1 MKDRLAIAADVTARV
16 TDILGPP
23 VEREEK
29 YFQLIASVD
38 DHLFIWNDREQ
49 NIVAVNL
56 SGRGED
62 DRVQTLILSDCP
74 VHSVTGLTVSN
85 RGQRI
90 CVYGE
95 EGVTAIEIPRRSG
108 TEGRLG
114 GGDSEILCRTVNVYR
129 SGKDGSVQMSS
140 WYPGGAADNQ
150 LIILTRDGTL
160 ALYLVLD
167 HGARLINHITLGGGD
182 KVSAALGETA
192 VDYCVGQAVEQ
203 EEGDLCWPVFILW
216 ADGTVFCVETGPAQ
230 KNWTARGPIQVYPE
244 QEENYSQESC
254 SIVSIG
260 DSGSTTFVA
269 VARVDG
275 TILHHIIL
283 ADPTSGALSLHLY
296 EKVEL
301 DLGPLSSGGHDCV
314 FQCAVSLISD
324 VSCTVRYLILHNA
337 GLHQVCLPYVSMN
350 AEEILEEQTD
360 ISCSVE
366 HLICTLPTRESRPS
380 PLLGATVSYP
390 PATIISLKSDH
401 TLHTLKARSNLEHS
415 QGLTCQEDDSQDNI
429 VDSTNTNNIEHR
441 IRAILSR
448 SCTQPQILS
457 GADSVC
463 SPAQTLHLVSTATET
478 LQTEYLNK
486 IAKAQS
492 ELAAEVKMLRNKKC
506 SQEQQMLKLEHTRA
520 QLRANAENISE
531 RYEDIRDK
539 GSSLG
544 SRVEAVLSRLQ
555 TQVIGSS
562 HAELKMSRDLKLL
575 QSKLEQIKV
584 ATEQLKEKEKYQ
596 RYQLNLA
603 NQGIEKQC
611 SLSKQQTDNLKS
623 VLQADSQVITNLVK
637 TISSAKKDVTL

>member
-1 MKDRLAIAADVTARV
+1 MRDRLVLAAAVTARV
-16 TDILGPP
+16 ADILGPP
-23 VEREEK
+23 VEGADK
-29 YFQLIASVD
+29 YSQLIASVD
-38 DHLFIWNDREQ
+38 DHLFIWNEREQ

-56 SGRGED
+56 SGRGEE
-62 DRVQTLILSDCP
+62 DRVQTLILTDCP

-90 CVYGE
+90 CVFGE
-95 EGVTAIEIPRRSG
+95 DGVTAIEIPRRSG

-114 GGDSEILCRTVNVYR
+114 GGDLEILCRTVTVYR
-129 SGKDGSVQMSS
+129 SGKDGSVQTSS
-140 WYPGGAADNQ
+140 WYPGAAADNQ

-160 ALYLVLD
+160 ALYLVMD
-167 HGARLINHITLGGGD
+167 QGARLINQITLGGGD

-192 VDYCVGQAVEQ
+192 VDYCIGQAVEQ
-203 EEGDLCWPVFILW
+203 NEGDLCWPVFILW
-216 ADGTVFCVETGPAQ
+216 ADGTVFCVQTGPAQ
-230 KNWTARGPIQVYPE
+230 KNWVASGPIQVYPE

-254 SIVSIG
+254 SILSIG
-260 DSGSTTFVA
+260 DSGSTTFLA

-275 TILHHIIL
+275 TILHHLVL

-301 DLGPLSSGGHDCV
+301 DLGPLSSGKDDSV
-314 FQCAVSLISD
+314 FQCPVSMIPDL
-324 VSCTVRYLILHNA
+324 SCTVRYLILHNA
-337 GLHQVCLPYVSMN
+337 GLHQVCLPYVCMN
-350 AEEILEEQTD
+350 AEEILGDLAD

-366 HLICTLPTRESRPS
+366 HLICTQPTSDSRPS

-401 TLHTLKARSNLEHS
+401 RLHTLKARPNVQHS
-415 QGLTCQEDDSQDNI
+415 QGLTSQEDDSSEN
-429 VDSTNTNNIEHR
+429 VAPCTNSNNIEDR

-457 GADSVC
+457 GTDTTS
-463 SPAQTLHLVSTATET
+463 SPAQTLQLVCTATET

-492 ELAAEVKMLRNKKC
+492 ELAAEVKMLRNKKS
-506 SQEQQMLKLEHTRA
+506 SQEQQMLKLEHTRT
-520 QLRANAENISE
+520 QLRENAENISE
-531 RYEDIRDK
+531 KYEDIRDK
-539 GSSLG
+539 GSSLAA
-544 SRVEAVLSRLQ
+544 RVEAVLSRLQ
-555 TQVIGSS
+555 TQVTGSS

-575 QSKLEQIKV
+575 ESKLEQIKV

-611 SLSKQQTDNLKS
+611 SLSKEQTDNMKS